1 ADVDGVGHLVLAAIE
16 RDENR
21 IHAFQLAGATRLATL
36 KLIGYAQV
44 VHLLAPRM
52 DPAGAV
58 VLFGG
63 RAMDRPYPGSTMVST
78 VNGGVTGL
86 VHSLAVELAPIRCN
100 AVHPGIVGDSPY
112 WSAKGEAALEPVRN
126 RTPGGR
132 LVTMEDVVGAVVFLL
147 ENRSV
152 NGVNLAVDGGG
163 VLLWGGDAMDGGP
176 RVAVVGA
183 GRMGGAMVGTL
194 CRTGVEVVVFNRT
207 RSKAEEVAEATGATL
222 AATARE
228 AAAQAQVG
236 LSPLADDAAVG
247 AAYPGGDGIVAGL
260 QPGAVVCE
268 ASTIDP

>member
-1 ADVDGVGHLVLAAIE
+1 MPEPGCVVVVGGTQGLGREVARHYTEQGREVVLSGRDAGRAKAVAAELGGKARGIGLDLAEPSQLADRLADVDGVEHLVLAAIE

-21 IHAFQLAGATRLATL
+21 IDAFQLEGATRLAIL

-52 DPAGAV
+52 AATGAV

-112 WSAKGEAALEPVRN
+112 WSAKGDAALEPVRN

-152 NGVNLAVDGGG
+152 NGVNLAVDGGW
-163 VLLWGGDAMDGGP
+163 LL
-176 RVAVVGA
+176 
-183 GRMGGAMVGTL
+183 L
-194 CRTGVEVVVFNRT
+194 
-207 RSKAEEVAEATGATL
+207 
-222 AATARE
+222 
-228 AAAQAQVG
+228 
-236 LSPLADDAAVG
+236 
-247 AAYPGGDGIVAGL
+247 
-260 QPGAVVCE
+260 
-268 ASTIDP
+268 